1 MSLFFNPLL
10 AGGPTPFR
18 PGRVGFAAGA
28 FAPEPLPLPPAP
40 PFALPPALLVAAPI
54 VVRDLVGR
62 RAAAPANPRRAE
74 NASVAAVGRAMPP
87 IDAETR
93 ASDAA
98 TGLGADP
105 TRGGARSSN
114 DVRGEDSI
122 APLLSQLMHA
132 RPTPPP
138 MPPSH
143 GWDEVLS
150 RRTVRDPYP
159 NRTSLKP
166 WARTEVLNSRPSR
179 THLGPQPPP
188 PWERPLVGAIVLGVG
203 RDLIDRRGVNG
214 SVASRAASDVSED
227 AAEEGI
233 RPGQGG

>member
-1 MSLFFNPLL
+1 MPSTPSTPSSSSSSKSPSERGSTSGTSSLNAASSSSSSSSSSSPQSGWICDADFCAWSLSLFFNPLL

-40 PFALPPALLVAAPI
+40 PFALPPALFVAAPI
-54 VVRDLVGR
+54 VVRELAGR
-62 RAAAPANPRRAE
+62 RAAAPADPRRAK
-74 NASVAAVGRAMPP
+74 NASVAAVERAMPP
-87 IDAETR
+87 IDAETPR

-138 MPPSH
+138 MPPSTRL
-143 GWDEVLS
+143 GRVALS
-150 RRTVRDPYP
+150 EGDTGG
-159 NRTSLKP
+159 
-166 WARTEVLNSRPSR
+166 ARPI
-179 THLGPQPPP
+179 P
-188 PWERPLVGAIVLGVG
+188 
-203 RDLIDRRGVNG
+203 
-214 SVASRAASDVSED
+214 
-227 AAEEGI
+227 
-233 RPGQGG
+233 